1 MYNVVPLL
9 RPFLV
14 LKKKNPHFSTTYF
27 LKDIAV
33 SSSCIRQFVLVIK
46 LHQGPKSGVKMI
58 LNSFVVEPDVL
69 YLLLRFA
76 GQNLYIDIKTY
87 VVGIRVSIQTVSRQR
102 GKQLSHA
109 F

>member
-1 MYNVVPLL
+1 M
-9 RPFLV
+9 
-14 LKKKNPHFSTTYF
+14 
-27 LKDIAV
+27 
-33 SSSCIRQFVLVIK
+33 
-46 LHQGPKSGVKMI
+46 

-76 GQNLYIDIKTY
+76 GQNLYIGDVIFVYYLKPTNDIKTY

-109 F
+109 FWIEGWTASLFLLSCYSIWRTVNED